1 MASFI
6 ELSHKAEELIHQS
19 AKLANTLGFPTCA
32 ETIQEHLNAF
42 KERQLTIVV
51 AGEARRGKSSLLNA
65 LLNEKDYIF
74 PVDVNVCTNVVTI
87 VQYGETEEITLYIE
101 DGSAEGYKTERIPR
115 QRIADYVS
123 EKGNPNN
130 YKKVK
135 MLKASIPNELLKEGI
150 VFVDTPGV
158 GSLNIEHA
166 ETTYSFLP
174 NADLLL
180 FVTDADSGMT
190 ESEVEFLKR
199 GYGYCRNIIFPLTK
213 MDLNANYTTIADDNR
228 KKIAAA
234 LQLDEETVD
243 IVPVS
248 SMAKLRYLERGNES
262 LYINS
267 NYKTLEK
274 TIWSAISA
282 HKNDVLLTPFIA
294 AVQQELVGLTESI
307 AAQYQ
312 TLGQEVSGELVERLN
327 QQICELELLQ
337 DTGVDWRNELNLF
350 FSALQNKVASLQQDA
365 VQGAKELLEER
376 VGMLDVKLCK
386 QENYSCLL
394 SEINDI
400 FTRSLLN
407 IRDTISEEVGEKNAS
422 LQEQMA
428 LNVDGYD
435 TILAKLNFTPDADTE
450 ITFPKKTFSNR
461 LVGKGR
467 NITMNV
473 MGATIIG
480 KILGGA
486 IGFCFGGPVGMGTGV
501 AIGGSAGMLLGGT
514 KGCLEAFEK
523 HDQMDLNTVNKFIA
537 GHISNSAATISRNIS
552 TALTEIRMTT
562 IASYERQLKKQVKV
576 RQEDIVQLKK
586 NLSLA
591 QHELPAR
598 QAELK
603 KQAAAVKQMMQVN
616 DELLRELLGDGMVAE
631 EKTEQEVPV
640 SVEKKNE
647 QETPESAETKADK
660 EEVSYD
666 FL

>member
-6 ELSHKAEELIHQS
+6 ELSRKAEELIHQS
-19 AKLANTLGFPTCA
+19 AKLVNSLGFPTSA
-32 ETIQEHLNAF
+32 ETIQENLNAF
-42 KERQLTIVV
+42 KERKLTVVV
-51 AGEARRGKSSLLNA
+51 AGEARRGKSSMLNA
-65 LLNEKDYIF
+65 LLNEKEYIF

-87 VQYGETEEITLYIE
+87 VQYGETEEITLYLE
-101 DGSAEGYKTERIPR
+101 DASTQGFKTERIPR

-190 ESEVEFLKR
+190 QSELEFLKR
-199 GYGYCRNIIFPLTK
+199 GYGYCKNILFPLTK
-213 MDLNANYTTIADDNR
+213 MDLNANYMTIAEDNR

-234 LQLDEETVD
+234 LQLDEETVEV
-243 IVPVS
+243 VPVS

-267 NYKTLEK
+267 NYKALESS
-274 TIWSAISA
+274 IWTSIAT
-282 HKNDVLLTPFIA
+282 HKNDVLLTPFVT
-294 AVQQELVGLTESI
+294 AVRQELVSVTESL

-312 TLGQEVSGELVERLN
+312 TLGKEVSGDLVEQLN
-327 QQICELELLQ
+327 RQINELEQLQ
-337 DTGVDWRNELNLF
+337 DTGADWRNDLNLF
-350 FSALQNKVASLQQDA
+350 FSTLQNTVAALQQETAQE
-365 VQGAKELLEER
+365 AKNLLEER
-376 VGMLDVKLCK
+376 VHTLDLKLCK
-386 QENYSCLL
+386 PEHYSLL
-394 SEINDI
+394 LGDINDV
-400 FTRSLLN
+400 FTTGLLT
-407 IRDTISEEVGEKNAS
+407 IRDTISQEVEQKTAS

-428 LNVDGYD
+428 LTLDGYD
-435 TILAKLNFTPDADTE
+435 DILKSLNFAPDNNTE
-450 ITFPKKTFSNR
+450 ITFPKKTLSNS

-467 NITMNV
+467 NISMNV
-473 MGATIIG
+473 MGAGMIG
-480 KILGGA
+480 SILGGV
-486 IGFCFGGPVGMGTGV
+486 IGFCFGGPPGMITGA
-501 AIGGSAGMLLGGT
+501 AIGEGAGALLGGT
-514 KGCLEAFEK
+514 KGCVEAFAK
-523 HDQMDLNTVNKFIA
+523 HDQMDLNVVNKYIA
-537 GHISNSAATISRNIS
+537 NHIANSSATISRNIN

-562 IASYERQLKKQVKV
+562 ISSYEKQLKKQVKT

-591 QHELPAR
+591 QHELPTR

-603 KQAAAVKQMMQVN
+603 KQAAAIKQMMQ
-616 DELLRELLGDGMVAE
+616 LLDDMLRALLGDGAVAE
-631 EKTEQEVPV
+631 EPKQQEPEAPV
-640 SVEKKNE
+640 SEKKE
-647 QETPESAETKADK
+647 ADK
-660 EEVSYD
+660 EEVTYD